1 MMMRAEC
8 FDAIHF
14 VRKLSLR
21 KLLNYTC
28 VRLSFCFSVVLG
40 RSKHTGRPISLSIEP
55 TTACGLSCP
64 ECPSGLKQFTRPR
77 GMMAMKDFAKIVD
90 QTGKRLIYLTLYFQG
105 EPILNPNIYGM
116 INYAHQKGIYTA
128 TSTNGQDLSDENA
141 RRLVESGLDRLI
153 ISMDGTN
160 QETYERYRI
169 GGDVEKVKEGI
180 KNIARWKHELGSRK
194 PYVII
199 QFLVL
204 KTNEHQIPA
213 MKKLSKELE
222 ADKLQLK
229 AAQVYNFEKDTEMI
243 PDHPKYARY
252 VRGADACWELKKPI
266 RNRCFRMW
274 SGAIVTWDGRV
285 VPCCFD
291 KDADHQ
297 MGKLENLT
305 FQEIW
310 KGKKYKEF
318 RSQILENRSRIEIC
332 RNCSE

>member
-21 KLLNYTC
+21 KLLNYAC
-28 VRLSFCFSVVLG
+28 IRLSFCFSVVLG
-40 RSKHTGRPISLSIEP
+40 RSKHSGRPVSLSIEP

-77 GMMAMKDFAKIVD
+77 GMMTMKDFTKIVN

-105 EPILNPNIYGM
+105 EPILNPDIYGM
-116 INYAHQKGIYTA
+116 ITYAHQKGIYTA
-128 TSTNGQDLSDENA
+128 TSTNGQDLSDDNA

-169 GGDVEKVKEGI
+169 GGDLEKVKEGV

-213 MKKLSKELE
+213 MKKLSKELG

-229 AAQVYNFEKDTEMI
+229 AAQVYNFEKDTELI
-243 PDHPKYARY
+243 PDHPKYSRY
-252 VRGADACWELKKPI
+252 VRGADSRWKLKKPI
-266 RNRCFRMW
+266 RNHCFRMW
-274 SGAIVTWDGRV
+274 SGAVVTWDGSV

-297 MGKLENLT
+297 MGKLKDLT

-310 KGKKYKEF
+310 KGEEYNEF
-318 RSQILENRSRIEIC
+318 RNQILEDRSGINIC
-332 RNCSE
+332 CNCTE